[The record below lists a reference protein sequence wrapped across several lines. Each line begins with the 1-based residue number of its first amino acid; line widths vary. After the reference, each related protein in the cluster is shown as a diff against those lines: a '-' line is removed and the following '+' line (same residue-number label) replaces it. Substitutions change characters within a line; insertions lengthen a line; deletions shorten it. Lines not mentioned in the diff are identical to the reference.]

1 MRALIGCYGSIA
13 AAITGLAPAW
23 ACPACF
29 TASEPG
35 VRLGYYLS
43 AAIMSLTPLLIM
55 GVGVGFVALKRSQA
69 QKRKRRNEE
78 HELR

>member
-1 MRALIGCYGSIA
+1 MRVSIRLLAWIA
-13 AAITGLAPAW
+13 AASTGLGAAPLW

-29 TASEPG
+29 TSSAAG

-55 GVGVGFVALKRSQA
+55 GVGIGYFAIKSSRGGRAANKRDGQP
-69 QKRKRRNEE
+69 
-78 HELR
+78 

>member
-1 MRALIGCYGSIA
+1 MRVLIRLLAWIA
-13 AAITGLAPAW
+13 AASTGLGAVPLW

-29 TASEPG
+29 TSSAAG

-55 GVGVGFVALKRSQA
+55 GLGIGYFALKSSRGGRA
-69 QKRKRRNEE
+69 ANKRDGQP
-78 HELR
+78 